1 MYEYKNP
8 REINGFLAP
17 LSKTMES
24 ATSSRAKSRDF
35 PPVINGKWR
44 EEHGGSETAA
54 EEKSQ

>member
-1 MYEYKNP
+1 
-8 REINGFLAP
+8 
-17 LSKTMES
+17 MES